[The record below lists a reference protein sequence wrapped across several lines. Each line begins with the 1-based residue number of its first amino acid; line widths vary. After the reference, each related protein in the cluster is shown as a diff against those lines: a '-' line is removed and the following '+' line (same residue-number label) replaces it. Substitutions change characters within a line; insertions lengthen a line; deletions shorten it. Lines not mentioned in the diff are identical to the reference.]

1 MRLSRAELGILV
13 YVAGL
18 AVAAVVSL
26 LSAEMV
32 AETVPAGHRMADG
45 GVALAVQMSRMVAVV
60 LLAACVFGVLWLY
73 PAIRRDA
80 RERGR
85 LARESK
91 SYLQAALTDPLTG
104 LQNRRYFDD
113 ALAEYMRE
121 FSAIDRPLGMMIV
134 DLDHFKSVNDTY
146 GHDNGDLVLRAVS
159 LCLLQHTR
167 YHDVLARIGGEE
179 FAVILPNTH
188 SPGLGTI
195 AERIRQAIAGL
206 PIVLN
211 ETRVGV
217 TASFGTAVWDGR
229 EDAKALFKRADRNL
243 YAAKSSGRNRVAAT
257 DGLAPEPASRKPI
270 KPLFGTG

>member
-1 MRLSRAELGILV
+1 MRFSRAELGILV
-13 YVAGL
+13 YIAGL
-18 AVAAVVSL
+18 AVAAIVSI
-26 LSAEMV
+26 AV
-32 AETVPAGHRMADG
+32 AALVATDVPPGETVLDG
-45 GVALAVQMSRMVAVV
+45 GALVAVWLSRGVGAV
-60 LLAACVFGVLWLY
+60 LIAACAGGIVWLY

-113 ALAEYMRE
+113 ALSEYMRE
-121 FSAIDRPLGMMIV
+121 FSAIGRPLGMMIV

-179 FAVILPNTH
+179 FAIILPNTDA
-188 SPGLGTI
+188 SGLGKI
-195 AERIRQAIAGL
+195 AERIRHAIADL

-211 ETRVGV
+211 ETRVHV
-217 TASFGTAVWDGR
+217 TASFGTAVWDGK
-229 EDAKALFKRADRNL
+229 EEAKSLFKRADRNL
-243 YAAKSSGRNRVAAT
+243 YAAKSGGRNRVIAA
-257 DGLAPEPASRKPI
+257 DGGAPDPGDRAPI
-270 KPLFGTG
+270 KPIFGTG

>member
-18 AVAAVVSL
+18 AVAAAVSWF
-26 LSAEMV
+26 SATMV
-32 AETVPAGHRMADG
+32 AETVPPGHQAVDG
-45 GVALAVQMSRMVAVV
+45 GTALAVILSQIVAVILV
-60 LLAACVFGVLWLY
+60 AACVFGVFWLY

-121 FSAIDRPLGMMIV
+121 FSAISRPLGMMIV

-179 FAVILPNTH
+179 FAVILPNTD
-188 SPGLGTI
+188 SAGLNTI
-195 AERIRQAIAGL
+195 AERIRQAIANV

-211 ETRVGV
+211 ETRVTV
-217 TASFGTAVWDGR
+217 TASFGTAAWDGK
-229 EDAKALFKRADRNL
+229 EEAKSLFKRADRNL
-243 YAAKSSGRNRVAAT
+243 YAAKTSGRNRVAAA
-257 DGLAPEPASRKPI
+257 DGLAPEPAGRRPI